1 MVQAQSGGSATQENS
16 SQGDKSIPLWLR
28 MIVLLGALLMAAG
41 GVIALVHPVML
52 VSPHDEING
61 AVRVYAGYLA
71 SRNLVLAIM
80 LLATLGLGARVALA
94 NLMML
99 TGFIQLVDACIDGVE
114 GRWAVVPGVIVFG
127 IVFFVGAARLCRHPF
142 WKRQAWG
149 MDG

>member
-1 MVQAQSGGSATQENS
+1 
-16 SQGDKSIPLWLR
+16 
-28 MIVLLGALLMAAG
+28 MAAG